1 MNKNKAFLY
10 FMVGLAAALSLSALL
25 TSPLAARA
33 TGASPESASAD
44 YSLDWYTIDGGGGS
58 GEGGRYSLNYTIG
71 QVDAGW
77 SGGSGFSVYGGF
89 WGGITQFWR
98 NFLPAVSK

>member
-1 MNKNKAFLY
+1 MNKNKAFLF

-25 TSPLAARA
+25 TSPLAARGTDA
-33 TGASPESASAD
+33 RPESVSTG
-44 YSLDWYTIDGGGGS
+44 YSVDWYTIDGGSGS

-77 SGGSGFSVYGGF
+77 SGGSGFSVYAGF

-98 NFLPAVSK
+98 NFLSAVQK